1 MGERIIL
8 EVSREGSSSVA
19 EQYEKS
25 YNQVSR
31 KYVSFPGEL
40 ALIFLE
46 TPRLG
51 GLHAPIFML
60 RRIS

>member
-19 EQYEKS
+19 EQYRS

-40 ALIFLE
+40 AHFFK

>member
-1 MGERIIL
+1 MEERIIL

-25 YNQVSR
+25 YNQVSC

-51 GLHAPIFML
+51 WVTCPHIYA
-60 RRIS
+60 

>member
-8 EVSREGSSSVA
+8 EVSRGGSSSVA

-25 YNQVSR
+25 YNQVSC

-40 ALIFLE
+40 ALIFFGD
-46 TPRLG
+46 T
-51 GLHAPIFML
+51 
-60 RRIS
+60 